1 MVVMFDIE
9 TTGLTPFQSM
19 VTIIGMKKDG
29 IIKQW
34 KLWEVNNEADMIIDA
49 IGEINRVF
57 DSIVGYNNLKFDVPF
72 MLERLRILSK
82 WREEFYEIYRKKWFD
97 LYQYLGNDYK
107 SMVSWLKNS
116 GIEREYPD
124 LDGRDMPIFYKEEQY
139 DKIVQHNIDD
149 LNTSEKLFNFLKGRN
164 PELLPA
170 R

>member
-9 TTGLTPFQSM
+9 TTGLTPFQNM

-29 IIKQW
+29 LIKQW
-34 KLWEVNNEADMIIDA
+34 KLWEENNEADMIICA
-49 IGEINRVF
+49 IGEINKINE
-57 DSIVGYNNLKFDVPF
+57 SIVGYNNLKFDVPF

-97 LYQYLGNDYK
+97 LYQYLGNDYR
-107 SMVSWLKNS
+107 SMVSWLERA

-124 LDGRDMPIFYKEEQY
+124 LDGRDMPIFYKEGQY
-139 DKIVQHNIDD
+139 EKIVQHNIDD
-149 LNTSEKLFNFLKGRN
+149 LNTSENLFNYLKERN
-164 PELLPA
+164 PDLLPD